1 MRNNIKIVKLRTTL
15 NLSWPQFCVLCLKNA
30 TKTYDLKPYC
40 TDCFVKLERLRKWED
55 KLISIALIIGVIA
68 AIVIFVGVIVIS
80 ILKPTRI
87 SIGGGRYMS
96 GGGGAVIGG
105 IIMAIIVGIIFL
117 FSSYWIGWLALLTI
131 RLIFRKKF
139 SKPGIRSLK
148 SKKSGVTI
156 LKFSN
161 PEYAK
166 MFCEANQIAILQ

>member
-1 MRNNIKIVKLRTTL
+1 MQNNNKIVKLRTTL

-30 TKTYDLKPYC
+30 TKTYTSNSYC
-40 TDCFVKLERLRKWED
+40 TDCFVKLEKLRKWED
-55 KLISIALIIGVIA
+55 KLFSIAFSIGLIA
-68 AIVIFVGVIVIS
+68 AIVIFVGVIVMA

-87 SIGGGRYMS
+87 EIGRGMYMG

-105 IIMAIIVGIIFL
+105 IITAIIVGIIFL

-139 SKPGIRSLK
+139 SKPGVRSLK
-148 SKKSGVTI
+148 SKKPGVTI

-166 MFCEANQIAILQ
+166 MFCESNQTAILQ